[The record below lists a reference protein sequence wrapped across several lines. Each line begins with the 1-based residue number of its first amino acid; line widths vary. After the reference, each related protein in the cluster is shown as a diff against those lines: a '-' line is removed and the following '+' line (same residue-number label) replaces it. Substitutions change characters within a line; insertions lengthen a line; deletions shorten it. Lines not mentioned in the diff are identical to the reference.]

1 MLRDLHEIK
10 PKYAMKRIA
19 TWCLAI
25 ALSSIAVTC
34 MAASGSSFVTVNGT
48 HFVRDGKPY
57 YIVGTNMWYGGYL
70 GSTSKVG
77 DRARLAKE
85 LDTLKSLGIN
95 NLRVM
100 AMSENSAIAG
110 AVHPAIMNGFGLY
123 DEELL
128 RGMDYFLSELGKRNM
143 TAVLYLNNY
152 WQWSGG
158 FSQYLSWLDGK
169 PMLDPNETHDYPAF
183 MTHSATFYRN
193 KRAND
198 EYRSTI
204 KKVVLR
210 TNSVTGKRYVD
221 DPTILSWQLAN
232 EPRPGFNNSTSDDD
246 KKVFIQWIDE
256 TAKYIHQLDS
266 KHLVSSGNEGI
277 RGCVDDE
284 QLTIDS
290 NKTRYVDYVTF
301 HLWPRNWSWYDQ
313 HQSAKTWDVAMKRSI
328 DYLNWHID
336 AANKLN
342 KPVVLEEFGLDR
354 DDGSYD
360 PKSTTQYRDKF
371 YREVFDVLYQRAK
384 KGDSS
389 AGFNFWTWNGAGR
402 AHHDDYWWKTGDEF
416 NGDPPQEQQGMYGVF
431 DSDVSTIAVIREFAE
446 KYGSLH

>member
-1 MLRDLHEIK
+1 MKKVITCCLGITLSLISMLS
-10 PKYAMKRIA
+10 MA
-19 TWCLAI
+19 T
-25 ALSSIAVTC
+25 SESP
-34 MAASGSSFVTVNGT
+34 FVTVNGK
-48 HFVRDGKPY
+48 HFVRNGKPY

-70 GSTSKVG
+70 GSTGKVG

-85 LDTLKSLGIN
+85 LDTLKALGIN

-100 AMSENSAIAG
+100 AMSESSAIAG
-110 AVHPAIMNGFGLY
+110 AVHPAIMNGFSQY

-128 RGMDYFLSELGKRNM
+128 KGMDYFLSELAKRNM

-183 MTHSATFYRN
+183 MAHSATFYRN
-193 KRAND
+193 QQAND
-198 EYRSTI
+198 QYRITI
-204 KKVVLR
+204 KKVVTR
-210 TNSVTGKRYVD
+210 TNTITGKRYID
-221 DPTILSWQLAN
+221 DPVILSWQLAN
-232 EPRPGFNNSTSDDD
+232 EPRPGFNDNTTDDD
-246 KKVFIQWIDE
+246 KKVFVQWIDQ
-256 TAKYIHQLDS
+256 TAKYIHQLDN

-284 QLTIDS
+284 QLTFDS

-313 HQSAKTWDVAMKRSI
+313 HQAAKTWDSALKRSVE
-328 DYLNWHID
+328 YLNWHID
-336 AANKLN
+336 VANKLN

-354 DDGSYD
+354 DEGSYD

-371 YREVFDVLYQRAK
+371 YHEVFDVLYQRAN
-384 KGDSS
+384 KGESS
-389 AGFNFWTWNGAGR
+389 AGFNFWTWNGSGR
-402 AHHDDYWWKTGDEF
+402 ARHNDYWWKTGDEF

-431 DSDVSTIAVIREFAE
+431 DSDTSTISVIKEYVGKF
-446 KYGSLH
+446 GSLK